1 LLNKQYTKHK
11 SVQYCSMTVRIY
23 SKIISVDGNI
33 FKCMIGAQIQSY
45 STEHMSDDFLLKKKL
60 FLFII
65 KNVKQN

>member
-1 LLNKQYTKHK
+1 
-11 SVQYCSMTVRIY
+11 MTVRIY